1 MRSKEP
7 ITSRKGQTKLSIKK
21 KRQVYDL
28 RAIEGVKDREK
39 KRNKQTQTH
48 KQQQKE
54 ISKRKK
60 CDLLE
65 LKGLARCRR

>member
-28 RAIEGVKDREK
+28 RAIEGVKYREK

-48 KQQQKE
+48 KQKE

>member
-39 KRNKQTQTH
+39 KRNKQTETH
-48 KQQQKE
+48 KQKE